1 MKLCGFALSA
11 RIVLA
16 LVIAFIFSGAA
27 WLGVGWVRD
36 YKSDVLRDECNQL
49 DYAVRRYGQ
58 SHLAVDT
65 TSQHTDADGNLRYN
79 MVQTYP
85 ESQAKLSELHDL
97 GYLLPAVKLDDFK
110 SSNSVTFYKVN
121 SDKTKYRI
129 EVTLPNEKNYVTPG
143 SSSF

>member
-85 ESQAKLSELHDL
+85 DSQAKLSELHDL